1 MPDPLETGRDE
12 LAAPGASVEKRGLMR
27 ARRALLLPLLVGASL
42 TVIEGVASAQT
53 QEFSVQRFE
62 PAPGADN
69 FLGVETLRMDGQWHW
84 SVGLFFNYSLD
95 PFVVQSCTST
105 TTCSSATASPLTET
119 HVVRDMYTWD
129 LLASLSPRPWLQLG
143 LRLPVSYVQGDGLD
157 LSNGNKLTPALSAAS
172 TGDPDLE
179 GKVRLFGTP
188 GSKLLLGLGGD
199 ISFPAH
205 SLSAT
210 NFIGDS
216 SPLSGGLR
224 GILDGRMGA
233 FSYGANL
240 RALFR
245 KDVAVNLVGDGA
257 AVSSAP
263 VTTVGSEFRY
273 GAAAGYRVSP
283 IFEVLAEG
291 FGGTGFRSEPGTNS
305 LEIDAAARIRPLG
318 TNFAITLG
326 GGAGL
331 LRGVGVPAARA
342 FAGILYA
349 PATGDKDG
357 DGIPDDVDKCPTI
370 PEDFDGFEDHDGCP
384 EPDNDGD
391 KIPDELD
398 KCPNEPET
406 INGFQDADGCP
417 DETPDHDHDGIPD
430 NVDKCPD
437 AGGPDIIRNPKSP
450 YYGCPDRDHDGIPDY
465 LDKCPDVPEPTD
477 DLFDG
482 SGCPH
487 IRDTDGDGIPDDV
500 DKCPNEP
507 ETYNGFEDAD
517 GCPDKGPTAVEI
529 TDTVINIHDRV
540 EFASNKDKIQ
550 GAKSF
555 QVLDAVA
562 GIMNGRKTI
571 LLVEIQGHTDG
582 AGLAD
587 ANRKLSQKRAEAVVK
602 YLVSKGVDKSR
613 LTAKGY
619 GPDVPVADNKT
630 AKGRQLNRRVEFH
643 ILDGGKKGAPPPGPG
658 VPVPVPAVA
667 PPAPAGKGPA
677 APAGK
682 TLAAPAPATPPA
694 PAGKGPVG
702 KAPAAPGPAVAPK
715 P

>member
-1 MPDPLETGRDE
+1 
-12 LAAPGASVEKRGLMR
+12 MR
-27 ARRALLLPLLVGASL
+27 ARRALLLPLLVGAGI
-42 TVIEGVASAQT
+42 TVVEGVASAQT

-62 PAPGADN
+62 PAAGADN

-95 PFVVQSCTST
+95 PFVVQTCTSPTNCSNPAATQT
-105 TTCSSATASPLTET
+105 TDT

-129 LLASLSPRPWLQLG
+129 LLASVSPRPWLQLG
-143 LRLPVSYVQGDGLD
+143 LRLPVSYVLGDGLD
-157 LSNGNKLTPALSAAS
+157 LSTGKPLSTPLKAAS
-172 TGDPDLE
+172 TGDPDVE
-179 GKVRLFGTP
+179 GKVRLYGTP
-188 GSKLLLGLGGD
+188 GSKLLLGVAGD

-205 SLSAT
+205 SLTAT

-224 GILDGRMGA
+224 GILDGKLGA
-233 FSYGANL
+233 FTYGANL

-245 KDVAVNLVGDGA
+245 KDVTVGLNTT
-257 AVSSAP
+257 AP
-263 VTTVGSEFRY
+263 NTVVGSEFRY
-273 GAAAGYRVSP
+273 GAAAGYKISP
-283 IFEVLAEG
+283 ILEVLAEG
-291 FGGTGFRSEPGTNS
+291 FGGTGFRSEPGSNS

-318 TNFAITLG
+318 SNFAITVG
-326 GGAGL
+326 GGAGV
-331 LRGVGVPAARA
+331 LRGVGVPVARA
-342 FAGILYA
+342 FAGLLYA
-349 PATGDKDG
+349 PQTGDKDG

-391 KIPDELD
+391 RIPDELD

-417 DETPDHDHDGIPD
+417 DETPDQDHDGIPD

-437 AGGPDIIRNPKSP
+437 AGGPDIIRNPKSQ

-487 IRDTDGDGIPDDV
+487 VRDTDGDGIPDDV
-500 DKCPNEP
+500 DKCPTEP

-517 GCPDKGPTAVEI
+517 GCPDKGPTAVEVS
-529 TDTVINIHDRV
+529 DTVINIHDRV
-540 EFASNKDKIQ
+540 EFASNKDTIQ

-562 GIMNGRKTI
+562 GIMAGRKN
-571 LLVEIQGHTDG
+571 LALVEIQGHTDG
-582 AGLAD
+582 AGIAES
-587 ANRKLSQKRAEAVVK
+587 NRKLSQRRAEAVVK
-602 YLVSKGVDKSR
+602 YLVSKGIDKSR
-613 LTAKGY
+613 LAAKGY

-643 ILDGGKKGAPPPGPG
+643 ILDAGKKAAPGPAGTAPGAPPPAGAALAPAGKAPAGP
-658 VPVPVPAVA
+658 PVTPTAPAPAA
-667 PPAPAGKGPA
+667 PPAPAGK
-677 APAGK
+677 AP
-682 TLAAPAPATPPA
+682 AAPAPAGVVPP
-694 PAGKGPVG
+694 KQ
-702 KAPAAPGPAVAPK
+702 
-715 P
+715 

>member
-1 MPDPLETGRDE
+1 
-12 LAAPGASVEKRGLMR
+12 MR
-27 ARRALLLPLLVGASL
+27 ARRALLLPLLVGASMA
-42 TVIEGVASAQT
+42 VIEGAASAQT
-53 QEFSVQRFE
+53 TPEFSVQRFE
-62 PAPGADN
+62 PAAGADN

-84 SVGLFFNYSLD
+84 SVGLFFNYSRD
-95 PFVVQSCTST
+95 PFVVETCTSQA
-105 TTCSSATASPLTET
+105 TCSSATSPITDT
-119 HVVRDMYTWD
+119 HVVRDMFTWD

-143 LRLPVSYVQGDGLD
+143 LRLPVSYVSGDGLD
-157 LSNGNKLTPALSAAS
+157 LSTGTPLTTPLSAAS

-179 GKVRLFGTP
+179 GKVRLFGTQ
-188 GSKLLLGLGGD
+188 GSKLLLGVAGD
-199 ISFPAH
+199 IAFPAH
-205 SLSAT
+205 SLTAT

-216 SPLSGGLR
+216 SPVTGGIR
-224 GILDGRMGA
+224 GIVEGRLGA

-240 RALFR
+240 RALLR
-245 KDVAVNLVGDGA
+245 KDVSVSLVDSA
-257 AVSSAP
+257 ANSTTP
-263 VTTVGSEFRY
+263 ITTVGSELRY
-273 GAAAGYRVSP
+273 GVAAGYRVSP

-318 TNFAITLG
+318 TNFAITVG
-326 GGAGL
+326 GGAGV
-331 LRGVGVPAARA
+331 LRGVGVPLARG

-391 KIPDELD
+391 KIPDALD

-417 DETPDHDHDGIPD
+417 DETPDKDHDGIPD

-500 DKCPNEP
+500 DKCPTEP

-555 QVLDAVA
+555 QVLDAVI
-562 GIMNGRKTI
+562 GVMKGHKN
-571 LLVEIQGHTDG
+571 LLVVEVQGHTDG

-587 ANRKLSQKRAEAVVK
+587 SNRKLSQKRAEAVVK
-602 YLVSKGVDKSR
+602 YLVSKGIDKSR
-613 LTAKGY
+613 LVAKGY
-619 GPDVPVADNKT
+619 GPDVPIADNKT
-630 AKGRQLNRRVEFH
+630 LKGRQSNRRVEFH
-643 ILDGGKKGAPPPGPG
+643 ILDAGKKA
-658 VPVPVPAVA
+658 A
-667 PPAPAGKGPA
+667 PAPAPA
-677 APAGK
+677 APAGG
-682 TLAAPAPATPPA
+682 LPAPAPAGAPRA
-694 PAGKGPVG
+694 PAGKAPL
-702 KAPAAPGPAVAPK
+702 APAGRTPPK
-715 P
+715 R

>member
-1 MPDPLETGRDE
+1 
-12 LAAPGASVEKRGLMR
+12 MR

-42 TVIEGVASAQT
+42 TVVEGVASAQT

-62 PAPGADN
+62 PAAGADN

-84 SVGLFFNYSLD
+84 SVGLFFNYSRD
-95 PFVVQSCTST
+95 PFVVDTCTSP
-105 TTCSSATASPLTET
+105 TTCSNPAATPTTET

-129 LLASLSPRPWLQLG
+129 LLASLSPRPWVQIG
-143 LRLPVSYVQGDGLD
+143 LRVPLSYVLGDGL
-157 LSNGNKLTPALSAAS
+157 NLTTGGPLNPPLHAFSI
-172 TGDPDLE
+172 GDPDVE
-179 GKVRLFGTP
+179 AKFRIWGN
-188 GSKLLLGLGGD
+188 SKLLLGAAGD

-205 SLSAT
+205 STTDT

-224 GILDGRMGA
+224 GILDGKLGN

-245 KDVAVNLVGDGA
+245 KDVTVGLNTT
-257 AVSSAP
+257 AP
-263 VTTVGSEFRY
+263 NTVVGSEFRY
-273 GAAAGYRVSP
+273 GAAAGYKVSP
-283 IFEVLAEG
+283 ILEILAEG
-291 FGGTGFRSEPGTNS
+291 YGGTGFRSEPGTNS

-318 TNFAITLG
+318 TNFAITVG
-326 GGAGL
+326 GGAGV

-342 FAGILYA
+342 FAGLLYA

-391 KIPDELD
+391 RIPDELD

-417 DETPDHDHDGIPD
+417 DEAPDQDHDGIPD
-430 NVDKCPD
+430 SVDKCPD
-437 AGGPDIIRNPKSP
+437 AGGPDIIRNPKSQ

-487 IRDTDGDGIPDDV
+487 VRDTDNDGIPDDV
-500 DKCPNEP
+500 DKCPTEP

-517 GCPDKGPTAVEI
+517 GCPDKGPTVVEVSE
-529 TDTVINIHDRV
+529 TVINIHDRV
-540 EFASNKDKIQ
+540 EFASNKDKIE

-555 QVLDAVA
+555 QVLNAVA
-562 GIMNGRKTI
+562 GIMNGRKNL
-571 LLVEIQGHTDG
+571 LLVEVQGHTDG

-587 ANRKLSQKRAEAVVK
+587 SNRKLSQKRAEAVVK
-602 YLVSKGVDKSR
+602 YLIGKGIDKSR
-613 LTAKGY
+613 LVAKGY

-643 ILDGGKKGAPPPGPG
+643 ILDGGNKKPAPAPSPA
-658 VPVPVPAVA
+658 PVPAGAVVPA
-667 PPAPAGKGPA
+667 APAPAGKP
-677 APAGK
+677 P
-682 TLAAPAPATPPA
+682 APAPALVPAPA
-694 PAGKGPVG
+694 PAGKPP
-702 KAPAAPGPAVAPK
+702 APPK
-715 P
+715 H